1 MNPNQL
7 KNRLSLL
14 SVIQESDWF
23 KELERNQLTIKDS
36 EKTQVELTEEGK
48 DPNPAPDPGTPL
60 KPDEERSWDIVDTKV
75 VKPNRDMLNI
85 KPKKKKKTLQPT
97 K

>member
-23 KELERNQLTIKDS
+23 KELERSQLTIKDS

-48 DPNPAPDPGTPL
+48 DPNPAPDPETSL
-60 KPDEERSWDIVDTKV
+60 KPDEERSWDVVDNKV

-85 KPKKKKKTLQPT
+85 KPKKKKKTLQPI

>member
-23 KELERNQLTIKDS
+23 KELERSKLTIKDS
-36 EKTQVELTEEGK
+36 EKTEVELTEEGK
-48 DPNPAPDPGTPL
+48 DPNPAPEPDTPL
-60 KPDEERSWDIVDTKV
+60 EPEEERSNHLVDTKV
-75 VKPNRDMLNI
+75 VKPNRDILNI
-85 KPKKKKKTLQPT
+85 PKKKKKTLQPI

>member
-23 KELERNQLTIKDS
+23 KELERSQLTIKDS

-48 DPNPAPDPGTPL
+48 DPNPAPDPETPL
-60 KPDEERSWDIVDTKV
+60 KPDEERSWDIADTKV
-75 VKPNRDMLNI
+75 VKPNRDMLSI
-85 KPKKKKKTLQPT
+85 PLGKKKRK
-97 K
+97 